1 MFFVVCCE
9 VVVFVVV
16 IVVDFDVV
24 NFFVVIIEFVVVVII
39 NFFVVVI
46 IEFFVVFVVVDVGG
60 GGVDIDV
67 VVKIELD
74 FIFWL
79 LLDWLGVGWIVLVN
93 FLDDE
98 VKRVVVFFMDD
109 LGVINLD
116 ENIKGEVI
124 MDDFMVFVFCEVGKI
139 EVINEVDDIDV
150 IILFFEEDIVNE
162 FFIWIGVLEL
172 DINELNII
180 LDDLINVEVGCELEL
195 MFGEEVDKILVLEEV
210 MVIFDNVFVK
220 FLLFVNKFEINE
232 VYGELMEV

>member
-9 VVVFVVV
+9 VVIFVVV

-24 NFFVVIIEFVVVVII
+24 DFFVVVIEFVVVVIKD
-39 NFFVVVI
+39 FFVVVI

-162 FFIWIGVLEL
+162 VFIWIGVLEL

-210 MVIFDNVFVK
+210 MVIFDKVFVL

>member
-9 VVVFVVV
+9 VVIFVVV

-24 NFFVVIIEFVVVVII
+24 DFFVVIIEFVVVVII
-39 NFFVVVI
+39 DFFVVVI
-46 IEFFVVFVVVDVGG
+46 IEFFVFFGVFDVGG
-60 GGVDIDV
+60 GGVDIEV

-74 FIFWL
+74 FKFWL

-116 ENIKGEVI
+116 ENVIGEVI

-162 FFIWIGVLEL
+162 VFIWIGVLEL

-210 MVIFDNVFVK
+210 MVIFDKVFV
-220 FLLFVNKFEINE
+220 
-232 VYGELMEV
+232 

>member
-24 NFFVVIIEFVVVVII
+24 DFFVVIIEFVVVVII
-39 NFFVVVI
+39 DFFVVVI
-46 IEFFVVFVVVDVGG
+46 IEFFVVFGVFDVGG
-60 GGVDIDV
+60 GGVDIEV

-74 FIFWL
+74 FKFWL

-116 ENIKGEVI
+116 ENVIGEVI

-162 FFIWIGVLEL
+162 VFIWIGVLEL

-210 MVIFDNVFVK
+210 MVIFDKVFV
-220 FLLFVNKFEINE
+220 
-232 VYGELMEV
+232 

>member
-9 VVVFVVV
+9 VVIFVVV

-24 NFFVVIIEFVVVVII
+24 DFFVVVIEFVVVVII
-39 NFFVVVI
+39 DFFVVVI
-46 IEFFVVFVVVDVGG
+46 IEFFVVFGVFNVGG
-60 GGVDIDV
+60 GGVDIEV

-74 FIFWL
+74 FKFWL

-116 ENIKGEVI
+116 ENVIGEVI

-162 FFIWIGVLEL
+162 VFIWIGVLEL

-210 MVIFDNVFVK
+210 MVIFDKVFV
-220 FLLFVNKFEINE
+220 
-232 VYGELMEV
+232 

>member
-9 VVVFVVV
+9 VVIFVVV

-24 NFFVVIIEFVVVVII
+24 DFFVVIIEFVVVVII
-39 NFFVVVI
+39 DFFVVVI
-46 IEFFVVFVVVDVGG
+46 IEFFVVFGVFDVGG

-116 ENIKGEVI
+116 ENVIGEVI

-162 FFIWIGVLEL
+162 VFIWIGVLEL

-210 MVIFDNVFVK
+210 MVIFDKVFV
-220 FLLFVNKFEINE
+220 
-232 VYGELMEV
+232 

>member
-9 VVVFVVV
+9 VVVFVVF

-162 FFIWIGVLEL
+162 VFIWIGVLEL

-210 MVIFDNVFVK
+210 MVIFDKVFV
-220 FLLFVNKFEINE
+220 
-232 VYGELMEV
+232 

>member
-9 VVVFVVV
+9 VVIFVVV

-24 NFFVVIIEFVVVVII
+24 DFFVVIIEFVVVVII
-39 NFFVVVI
+39 IFFVVVI

-162 FFIWIGVLEL
+162 VFIWIGVLEL

-210 MVIFDNVFVK
+210 MVIFDKVFV
-220 FLLFVNKFEINE
+220 
-232 VYGELMEV
+232 

>member
-9 VVVFVVV
+9 VVIFVVV

-60 GGVDIDV
+60 GGVDIEV

-74 FIFWL
+74 FKFWL

-232 VYGELMEV
+232 VCGELMEV

>member
-1 MFFVVCCE
+1 MFFVVCCK
-9 VVVFVVV
+9 VVIFVVV

-24 NFFVVIIEFVVVVII
+24 DFFVVVIEFVVVVII
-39 NFFVVVI
+39 DFFVVVI
-46 IEFFVVFVVVDVGG
+46 IEFFVVFGVFDVGG
-60 GGVDIDV
+60 GGVDIEV

-74 FIFWL
+74 FKFWL

-116 ENIKGEVI
+116 ENVIGEVI

-150 IILFFEEDIVNE
+150 IILFFEEDMVNE
-162 FFIWIGVLEL
+162 VFIWIGVLEL
-172 DINELNII
+172 DINELNI

-210 MVIFDNVFVK
+210 MVIFDKVFV
-220 FLLFVNKFEINE
+220 
-232 VYGELMEV
+232 

>member
-1 MFFVVCCE
+1 MF
-9 VVVFVVV
+9 FVVV

-24 NFFVVIIEFVVVVII
+24 DFFVVIIEFVVVVII

-60 GGVDIDV
+60 GGVDIEV
-67 VVKIELD
+67 VVKFELD
-74 FIFWL
+74 FKFWL

-116 ENIKGEVI
+116 ENVIGEVI

-150 IILFFEEDIVNE
+150 IILFFEEDIVKE

-210 MVIFDNVFVK
+210 MVIFDKVFVK

>member
-9 VVVFVVV
+9 VVIFVVV

-24 NFFVVIIEFVVVVII
+24 DFFVVVIEFV
-39 NFFVVVI
+39 VVVI
-46 IEFFVVFVVVDVGG
+46 IEFFVVFGVFDVGG
-60 GGVDIDV
+60 GGVDIEV

-74 FIFWL
+74 FKFWL

-116 ENIKGEVI
+116 ENVIGEVI

-162 FFIWIGVLEL
+162 VFIWIGVLEL

-210 MVIFDNVFVK
+210 MVIFDKVFV
-220 FLLFVNKFEINE
+220 
-232 VYGELMEV
+232 

>member
-9 VVVFVVV
+9 VVFFVVV

-46 IEFFVVFVVVDVGG
+46 IEFFVVFGVFDVGG
-60 GGVDIDV
+60 GGVDIEV

-116 ENIKGEVI
+116 ENVIGEVI

-180 LDDLINVEVGCELEL
+180 LDDLINVEVGCELGL

-210 MVIFDNVFVK
+210 MVIFDKVFV
-220 FLLFVNKFEINE
+220 
-232 VYGELMEV
+232 

>member
-24 NFFVVIIEFVVVVII
+24 DFFVVILEFVVVVII
-39 NFFVVVI
+39 DFFVVVI
-46 IEFFVVFVVVDVGG
+46 IEFFVVFGVFDVGG
-60 GGVDIDV
+60 GGVDIEV

-74 FIFWL
+74 FKFWL

-116 ENIKGEVI
+116 ENVIGEVI

-162 FFIWIGVLEL
+162 VFIWIGVLEL

>member
-24 NFFVVIIEFVVVVII
+24 DFFVVVIEFVVVVII
-39 NFFVVVI
+39 DFFVVVI

-116 ENIKGEVI
+116 ENVIGEVI

-162 FFIWIGVLEL
+162 VFIWIGVLEL

-210 MVIFDNVFVK
+210 MVIFDNVFV
-220 FLLFVNKFEINE
+220 
-232 VYGELMEV
+232 

>member
-116 ENIKGEVI
+116 ENIKGEVS

-180 LDDLINVEVGCELEL
+180 LDDLINVEMGCELEL

-210 MVIFDNVFVK
+210 MVIFDKVFV
-220 FLLFVNKFEINE
+220 
-232 VYGELMEV
+232 